1 MFRDRAFRGER
12 FFHGFRKDSPFG
24 KGDLKY
30 VILDLLK
37 EKPRYG
43 YDIIR
48 ALEERSHGF
57 YTPSPGVVYPTLQML
72 EEMGYAT
79 SEEREGKKIYSITE
93 SGLKFL
99 KENKDFTDEIRG
111 QMWDCWNPEN
121 FADIGQVMAEMA
133 RFRFSFGQKIRHA
146 GKDKIKRI
154 TEVIS
159 RARQEIEA
167 ILEEKPVNQ
176 DSKPN

>member
-12 FFHGFRKDSPFG
+12 FSRGFKKDSPFS

-30 VILDLLK
+30 VILGLLK

-48 ALEERSHGF
+48 SLEEKSHGF

-72 EEMGYAT
+72 EEMGHAT
-79 SEEREGKKIYSITE
+79 SEERDGKKIYSITDT
-93 SGLKFL
+93 GLEFL
-99 KENKDFTDEIRG
+99 KENKDFANDIRDH
-111 QMWDCWNPEN
+111 MSHHWNPDN
-121 FADIGQVMAEMA
+121 FVAIGQIMAEVA
-133 RFRFSFGQKIRHA
+133 KFRKSFPSRIRQA
-146 GKDKIKRI
+146 SPEQINRI

-159 RARQEIEA
+159 AARQEIES
-167 ILEEKPVNQ
+167 ILE
-176 DSKPN
+176 D